1 MYQSPLLQDLH
12 DRGLIAQLTDAET
25 LDQLL
30 GKETVTLYCGFD
42 PTADSLHLGHLV
54 PVLILKRFQEAGHKP
69 IALVGGA
76 TGMIGD
82 PSFKATERKLNTPD
96 VIASWVGKI
105 RGQVEPFLTFEGDN
119 AAVMANNY
127 DWFSGMNCLEFMR
140 DIGKHFSVN
149 AMIKKESVQQ
159 RLVREDQG
167 ISYTEFSYSLL
178 QGYDFA
184 ELYKRHGCILQ
195 VGGSDQWGNITAGTD
210 LTRRLHHKQVY
221 GMTVPLITKA
231 DGTKFGKT
239 ESGAVWLDPKKTSPY
254 AFYQFWLNTS
264 DADVYKFLKF
274 FTFLPLTRIA
284 EIEAADKA
292 SGTKPEAQR
301 ILAEEATRL
310 VHGEVALM
318 AARRIT
324 ESLFSGQLSDLTEN
338 DLEQLAQDGMPG
350 VQLDAANGSLI
361 DALVAAGLA
370 KSKSEARTFIQG
382 GSVAINGARV
392 DALDH
397 QIGGDE
403 RLYGRFTILRRGKKN
418 YGLISWQ

>member
-12 DRGLIAQLTDAET
+12 ERGLIAQLTDAET
-25 LDQLL
+25 LDKMLQEE
-30 GKETVTLYCGFD
+30 KITLYCGFD

-54 PVLILKRFQEAGHKP
+54 PVLILKRFQQAGHRP

-105 RGQVEPFLTFEGDN
+105 RGQVEPFLSFDGDN
-119 AAVMANNY
+119 AALMANNH
-127 DWFSGMNCLEFMR
+127 DWFGAMNCLEFLR

-184 ELYKRHGCILQ
+184 ELYQRHQCVLQ

-210 LTRRLHHKQVY
+210 LTRRLHQTQVY
-221 GMTVPLITKA
+221 GLTVPLITKA

-254 AFYQFWLNTS
+254 AFYQFWLNTA
-264 DADVYKFLKF
+264 DADVYKFLRF
-274 FTFLPLTRIA
+274 FTFLPVDRIA
-284 EIEAADKA
+284 EIEATDKA
-292 SGTKPEAQR
+292 SGGKPEAQR

-310 VHGEVALM
+310 VHGEIALL

-324 ESLFSGQLSDLTEN
+324 ECLFSGQLADLTEN

-350 VQLDAANGSLI
+350 IALDSAADSLI
-361 DALVAAGLA
+361 DALAASGLA
-370 KSKSEARTFIQG
+370 KSKSEARSFIQG
-382 GSVAINGARV
+382 GSVTVNGIKA
-392 DALDH
+392 ASLDH
-397 QIGGDE
+397 RLVGDD
-403 RLYGRFTILRRGKKN
+403 RLYGRFTILRRGKKQ
-418 YGLISWQ
+418 YAMLRWQ